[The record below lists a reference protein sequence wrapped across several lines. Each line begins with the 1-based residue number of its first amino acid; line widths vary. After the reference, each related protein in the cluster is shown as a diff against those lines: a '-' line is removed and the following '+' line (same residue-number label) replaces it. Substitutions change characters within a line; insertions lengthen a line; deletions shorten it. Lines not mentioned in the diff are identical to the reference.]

1 MGIKDR
7 LLEINNTH
15 PYGINDEQLGD
26 VCYEIAIIMS
36 NANFGVNELGW
47 TMVMDVQKIFGSKVA
62 AIVLFN
68 LFHMND

>member
-1 MGIKDR
+1 MEVKDR
-7 LLEINNTH
+7 LLEINNAH

-26 VCYEIAIIMS
+26 VCYEIAVIMS

-47 TMVMDVQKIFGSKVA
+47 TMVRDVQKIFGSKVA

-68 LFHMND
+68 LFHMNG